1 MIISKEH
8 IFKISKNILPF
19 SDAGSTNFSLF
30 QLLRLSLFQISVG
43 MATVMLAGT
52 LNRVMIV
59 ELLVPASLVAIMIAI
74 PVLIAPLRTFY
85 GHKSDTYKS
94 FIGWKRIPYMWFGS
108 LFQFGGL
115 AIMPFAI
122 IILSGDQTVGP
133 SWAGEVLV
141 AIAFL
146 FTGIGMHITQTV
158 GLALAAD
165 RATKENRP
173 RVVAL
178 LYFMF
183 LFGMGI
189 SAVVIG
195 ILLADFSKLRLIQVV
210 QGSAVLTLILNLVA
224 VWRQEQIII
233 NQQKN
238 DKSEKFFLSW
248 KKFISDRKT
257 NSLIWVVFWG
267 TLAFS
272 MQDVLLEPYGGQI
285 LGLSVSETTNLTGVW
300 ALGALLGLALAANN
314 SKKTVSSVS
323 NAMTAL
329 LIGIVGFSA
338 IIFSSPMQFPFLYF
352 LGTLFIGFGTGLF
365 SVSLLIIAMAL
376 SSKTNL
382 GSGFILGSWGA
393 AQAIGAGLGIAVGGI
408 LRDLVN
414 KIALSGYLGS
424 TFENNSIGYI
434 FVYHL
439 EILFI
444 FITLIVLGMLSQ
456 EINKRKIKDHDQK
469 SFGFSIV
476 QLYNFL

>member
-74 PVLIAPLRTFY
+74 PILIAPLRTFY

-408 LRDLVN
+408 LRDVVN

-469 SFGFSIV
+469 SFGLTEIPS
-476 QLYNFL
+476 

>member
-338 IIFSSPMQFPFLYF
+338 IIFSSPMQFPFLYL

-408 LRDLVN
+408 LRDVVN

-469 SFGFSIV
+469 SFGLTEIPS
-476 QLYNFL
+476 

>member
-59 ELLVPASLVAIMIAI
+59 ELLVPASLVAVMIAI

-210 QGSAVLTLILNLVA
+210 QGSAVLTLFLNLVA

-233 NQQKN
+233 NNQKN

-408 LRDLVN
+408 LRDVVN

-456 EINKRKIKDHDQK
+456 EINKRKIKDHAQK
-469 SFGFSIV
+469 SFGLTEIPS
-476 QLYNFL
+476 

>member
-408 LRDLVN
+408 LRDVVN
-414 KIALSGYLGS
+414 KIALSGYLGL

-469 SFGFSIV
+469 SFGLTEIPS
-476 QLYNFL
+476 

>member
-233 NQQKN
+233 NNQKN

-408 LRDLVN
+408 LRDVVN

-469 SFGFSIV
+469 SFGLTEIPS
-476 QLYNFL
+476 

>member
-393 AQAIGAGLGIAVGGI
+393 AQAIGAGLGIALGGI
-408 LRDLVN
+408 LRDVVN

-469 SFGFSIV
+469 SFGLTEIPS
-476 QLYNFL
+476 

>member
-233 NQQKN
+233 NNQKN

-393 AQAIGAGLGIAVGGI
+393 AQALGAGLGIAVGGI
-408 LRDLVN
+408 LRDVVN

-469 SFGFSIV
+469 SFGLTEIPS
-476 QLYNFL
+476 

>member
-408 LRDLVN
+408 LRDVVN
-414 KIALSGYLGS
+414 KIALSGYFGS

-469 SFGFSIV
+469 SFGLTEIPS
-476 QLYNFL
+476 

>member
-19 SDAGSTNFSLF
+19 SDAGSANFSLF

-165 RATKENRP
+165 KATKENRP

-210 QGSAVLTLILNLVA
+210 QGSAVLTLFLNLVA

-233 NQQKN
+233 NNQKN

-408 LRDLVN
+408 LRDVVN

-469 SFGFSIV
+469 SFGLTEIPS
-476 QLYNFL
+476 

>member
-1 MIISKEH
+1 MIVSKEH

-59 ELLVPASLVAIMIAI
+59 ELLVPASLVAVMIAI

-85 GHKSDTYKS
+85 GYKSDTYKS

-183 LFGMGI
+183 LFGMGV

-195 ILLADFSKLRLIQVV
+195 LLLADFSKLRLIQVV

-224 VWRQEQIII
+224 VWRQEQVII
-233 NQQKN
+233 NNQKN

-408 LRDLVN
+408 LRDVVN
-414 KIALSGYLGS
+414 KLALSGYLGS

-444 FITLIVLGMLSQ
+444 FITLIALGMLSQ
-456 EINKRKIKDHDQK
+456 EINKRKIKDHAQK
-469 SFGFSIV
+469 SFGLTEIPS
-476 QLYNFL
+476 

>member
-1 MIISKEH
+1 MIVSKEH

-59 ELLVPASLVAIMIAI
+59 ELLVPASLVAVMIAI

-210 QGSAVLTLILNLVA
+210 QGSAVLTLFLNLVA

-233 NQQKN
+233 NNQKN

-285 LGLSVSETTNLTGVW
+285 LGLSVSETTNLTGLW

-408 LRDLVN
+408 LRDVVN
-414 KIALSGYLGS
+414 KLALSGYLGS

-439 EILFI
+439 EILLI
-444 FITLIVLGMLSQ
+444 FITLIALGMLSQ
-456 EINKRKIKDHDQK
+456 EINKRKIKDHAQK
-469 SFGFSIV
+469 SFGLTEIPS
-476 QLYNFL
+476 

>member
-1 MIISKEH
+1 MIVSKEH

-59 ELLVPASLVAIMIAI
+59 ELLVPASLVAVMIAI

-85 GHKSDTYKS
+85 GYKSDTYKS

-195 ILLADFSKLRLIQVV
+195 LLLADFSKLRLIQVV

-224 VWRQEQIII
+224 VWRQEQVII
-233 NQQKN
+233 NNHKN

-408 LRDLVN
+408 LRDVVN
-414 KIALSGYLGS
+414 KLALSGYLGS

-444 FITLIVLGMLSQ
+444 FITLIALGMLSQ
-456 EINKRKIKDHDQK
+456 EINKRKIKDNAQK
-469 SFGFSIV
+469 SFGLTEIPS
-476 QLYNFL
+476 

>member
-19 SDAGSTNFSLF
+19 SDAGSANFSLF

-165 RATKENRP
+165 KATKENRP

-233 NQQKN
+233 TNQKN

-408 LRDLVN
+408 LRDVVN

-456 EINKRKIKDHDQK
+456 EINKRKINDHAQK
-469 SFGFSIV
+469 SFGLTEIPS
-476 QLYNFL
+476 

>member
-1 MIISKEH
+1 MIVSKEH

-59 ELLVPASLVAIMIAI
+59 ELLVPASLVAVMIAI

-85 GHKSDTYKS
+85 GYKSDTYKS

-195 ILLADFSKLRLIQVV
+195 LLLADFSKLRLIQVV

-224 VWRQEQIII
+224 VWRQEQVII
-233 NQQKN
+233 NNQKN

-314 SKKTVSSVS
+314 SKKTISSVS

-408 LRDLVN
+408 LRDVVN
-414 KIALSGYLGS
+414 KLALSGYLGS

-444 FITLIVLGMLSQ
+444 FITLIALGMLSQ
-456 EINKRKIKDHDQK
+456 EINKRKIKDHAQK
-469 SFGFSIV
+469 SFGLTEIPS
-476 QLYNFL
+476 

>member
-8 IFKISKNILPF
+8 IFKMSKNILPF

-408 LRDLVN
+408 LRDVVN

-456 EINKRKIKDHDQK
+456 EINKRKIKDHAQK
-469 SFGFSIV
+469 SFGLTEIPS
-476 QLYNFL
+476 

>member
-59 ELLVPASLVAIMIAI
+59 ELLVPASLVAVMIAI

-85 GHKSDTYKS
+85 GHKSDNYKS

-189 SAVVIG
+189 SAVIIG

-210 QGSAVLTLILNLVA
+210 QGSAVLTLIFNLVA

-233 NQQKN
+233 NNQKN
-238 DKSEKFFLSW
+238 DKSEKFFLTW

-314 SKKTVSSVS
+314 SKKTVSSIS

-376 SSKTNL
+376 SSKTTL

-393 AQAIGAGLGIAVGGI
+393 AQAIGAGLGIALGGI
-408 LRDLVN
+408 LRDVVN

-444 FITLIVLGMLSQ
+444 FITLIALGMLSQ
-456 EINKRKIKDHDQK
+456 EINKRKIKDHAQK
-469 SFGFSIV
+469 SFGLTEIPS
-476 QLYNFL
+476 

>member
-19 SDAGSTNFSLF
+19 SDAGSTKFSLF

-59 ELLVPASLVAIMIAI
+59 ELFVPASLVAIMIAI
-74 PVLIAPLRTFY
+74 PILIAPLRTFY

-408 LRDLVN
+408 LRDVVN

-469 SFGFSIV
+469 SFGLTEMPS
-476 QLYNFL
+476 

>member
-85 GHKSDTYKS
+85 GHKSDNYKS

-233 NQQKN
+233 NNQKN

-408 LRDLVN
+408 LRDVVN

-444 FITLIVLGMLSQ
+444 FITLIALGILSQ
-456 EINKRKIKDHDQK
+456 EINKRKIKDHGQK
-469 SFGFSIV
+469 SFGLTEIPS
-476 QLYNFL
+476 

>member
-376 SSKTNL
+376 SAKTNL

-408 LRDLVN
+408 LRDVVN

-469 SFGFSIV
+469 SFGLTEIPS
-476 QLYNFL
+476 

>member
-19 SDAGSTNFSLF
+19 SDAGSANFSLF

-314 SKKTVSSVS
+314 SKKTVSSIS

-408 LRDLVN
+408 LRDVVN

-469 SFGFSIV
+469 SFGLTEIPS
-476 QLYNFL
+476 

>member
-59 ELLVPASLVAIMIAI
+59 ELLVPASLVAVMIAI

-85 GHKSDTYKS
+85 GHKSDNYKS

-408 LRDLVN
+408 LRDVVN

-444 FITLIVLGMLSQ
+444 FITLIALGMLSQ
-456 EINKRKIKDHDQK
+456 EINKRKIKDHGQK
-469 SFGFSIV
+469 SFGLTEIPS
-476 QLYNFL
+476 

>member
-74 PVLIAPLRTFY
+74 PVLIAPIRTFY

-233 NQQKN
+233 NNQKN

-408 LRDLVN
+408 LRDVVN

-469 SFGFSIV
+469 SFGLTEIPS
-476 QLYNFL
+476 

>member
-19 SDAGSTNFSLF
+19 SDAGSANFSLF

-59 ELLVPASLVAIMIAI
+59 ELLVPASLVAVMIAI

-233 NQQKN
+233 NNQKN

-408 LRDLVN
+408 LRDVVN

-444 FITLIVLGMLSQ
+444 FITLIALGMLSQ
-456 EINKRKIKDHDQK
+456 EINKRKIKDHAQK
-469 SFGFSIV
+469 SFGLTEIPS
-476 QLYNFL
+476 

>member
-1 MIISKEH
+1 MIISKDH
-8 IFKISKNILPF
+8 IFKISKKILPF
-19 SDAGSTNFSLF
+19 SDAASSKFSLL
-30 QLLRLSLFQISVG
+30 QLLRLSLFQVSVG

-59 ELLVPASLVAIMIAI
+59 ELLVPASLVAVMIAI
-74 PVLIAPLRTFY
+74 PVLIAPMRTFY

-115 AIMPFAI
+115 AVMPFAI

-133 SWAGEVLV
+133 DWAGEVLV

-146 FTGIGMHITQTV
+146 LTGIGMHITQTV

-165 RATKENRP
+165 KASKETRP

-183 LFGMGI
+183 LFGMGV
-189 SAVVIG
+189 SAIVIG
-195 ILLADFSKLRLIQVV
+195 ALLEDFSKLRLIQVV
-210 QGSAVLTLILNLVA
+210 QGSAVLTLILNLIA
-224 VWRQEQIII
+224 VWRQERIII
-233 NQQKN
+233 IKN
-238 DKSEKFFLSW
+238 AMNKSEDRFFISW
-248 KKFISDRKT
+248 KKFISDRKS

-285 LGLSVSETTNLTGVW
+285 LGLSVSDTTNLTGIW
-300 ALGALLGLALAANN
+300 AIGALLGLALAANN
-314 SKKTVSSVS
+314 SKKTISSVS

-329 LIGIVGFSA
+329 LLGIVGFSA
-338 IIFSSPMQFPFLYF
+338 IIFSSPMQFPILYY

-376 SSKTNL
+376 SSATKL
-382 GSGFILGSWGA
+382 GSGFVLGS
-393 AQAIGAGLGIAVGGI
+393 
-408 LRDLVN
+408 R
-414 KIALSGYLGS
+414 S
-424 TFENNSIGYI
+424 T
-434 FVYHL
+434 L
-439 EILFI
+439 
-444 FITLIVLGMLSQ
+444 
-456 EINKRKIKDHDQK
+456 
-469 SFGFSIV
+469 
-476 QLYNFL
+476 

>member
-19 SDAGSTNFSLF
+19 SDAGSANFSLF

-108 LFQFGGL
+108 LFEFGGL

-408 LRDLVN
+408 LRDVVN

-444 FITLIVLGMLSQ
+444 FITLIALGMLSQ
-456 EINKRKIKDHDQK
+456 EINKRKIKDHAQK
-469 SFGFSIV
+469 SFGLTEIPS
-476 QLYNFL
+476 

>member
-189 SAVVIG
+189 SALVIG

-314 SKKTVSSVS
+314 SKQTVSSVS

-408 LRDLVN
+408 LRDVVN

-469 SFGFSIV
+469 SFGLTEIPS
-476 QLYNFL
+476 

>member
-469 SFGFSIV
+469 SFGLTEIPS
-476 QLYNFL
+476 

>member
-1 MIISKEH
+1 MIISKEY

-19 SDAGSTNFSLF
+19 SDAGSSNFSLL
-30 QLLRLSLFQISVG
+30 QLLRLSLFQVSVG

-59 ELLVPASLVAIMIAI
+59 ELLVPASLVALMIAI

-85 GHKSDTYKS
+85 GYKSDNYKS

-115 AIMPFAI
+115 AVMPFAI

-133 SWAGEVLV
+133 SWAGEALV

-189 SAVVIG
+189 SALVIG
-195 ILLADFSKLRLIQVV
+195 ALLADFSKLRLIQVV
-210 QGSAVLTLILNLVA
+210 QGSAVLTLVLNLVA
-224 VWRQEQIII
+224 VWRQERLTKFIK
-233 NQQKN
+233 KN
-238 DKSEKFFLSW
+238 DPTIDKFFLSW

-285 LGLSVSETTNLTGVW
+285 LGLSVSETTNLTGIW

-314 SKKTVSSVS
+314 SKKTVSSIS

-338 IIFSSPMQFPFLYF
+338 IIFSSPMQLPFLYYF
-352 LGTLFIGFGTGLF
+352 GTLFIGFGIGLF

-376 SSKTNL
+376 SSRTNL
-382 GSGFILGSWGA
+382 GTGFILGSWGA
-393 AQAIGAGLGIAVGGI
+393 AQALGTGLGIAIGGI
-408 LRDLVN
+408 LRDIIN
-414 KIALSGYLGS
+414 KIAKSGYFGA
-424 TFENNSIGYI
+424 TFENEAIGYI

-439 EILFI
+439 EILLI
-444 FITLIVLGMLSQ
+444 FITLIALGVLSQ
-456 EINKRKIKDHDQK
+456 ELNKRKIKNNDQK
-469 SFGFSIV
+469 SFGLSEIPS
-476 QLYNFL
+476 

>member
-19 SDAGSTNFSLF
+19 SDAGSTNFSLI

-408 LRDLVN
+408 LRDVVN

-469 SFGFSIV
+469 SFGLTEIPS
-476 QLYNFL
+476 

>member
-19 SDAGSTNFSLF
+19 SDAGSTNFSLI

-224 VWRQEQIII
+224 VWRQEKIII

-408 LRDLVN
+408 LRDVVN

-469 SFGFSIV
+469 SFGLTEIPS
-476 QLYNFL
+476 

>member
-59 ELLVPASLVAIMIAI
+59 ELLVPASLVAVMIAI

-210 QGSAVLTLILNLVA
+210 QGSAVLTLFLNLVA

-233 NQQKN
+233 NNQKN

-408 LRDLVN
+408 LRDVVN

-444 FITLIVLGMLSQ
+444 FITLIALGMLSQ
-456 EINKRKIKDHDQK
+456 EINKRKIKDHAQK
-469 SFGFSIV
+469 SFGLSEIPS
-476 QLYNFL
+476 

>member
-19 SDAGSTNFSLF
+19 SDAGSANFSLF

-408 LRDLVN
+408 LRDVVN

-444 FITLIVLGMLSQ
+444 FITLIALGMLSQ
-456 EINKRKIKDHDQK
+456 EINKRKIKDHAQK
-469 SFGFSIV
+469 SFGLTEIPS
-476 QLYNFL
+476 

>member
-1 MIISKEH
+1 MIISKDH
-8 IFKISKNILPF
+8 IFKISKKILPF
-19 SDAGSTNFSLF
+19 SDAASSKFSLL
-30 QLLRLSLFQISVG
+30 QLLRLSLFQVSVG

-59 ELLVPASLVAIMIAI
+59 ELLVPASLVAVMIAI
-74 PVLIAPLRTFY
+74 PVLIAPMRTFY
-85 GHKSDTYKS
+85 GHKSYTYKS

-115 AIMPFAI
+115 AVMPFAI

-133 SWAGEVLV
+133 DWAGEVLV

-146 FTGIGMHITQTV
+146 LTGIGMHITQTV

-165 RATKENRP
+165 KATKETRP

-183 LFGMGI
+183 LFGMGV
-189 SAVVIG
+189 SAIVIG
-195 ILLADFSKLRLIQVV
+195 ALLEDFSKLRLIQVV
-210 QGSAVLTLILNLVA
+210 QGSAVLTLILNLIA
-224 VWRQEQIII
+224 VWRQERIII
-233 NQQKN
+233 IKN
-238 DKSEKFFLSW
+238 AMNKSEDRFFISW
-248 KKFISDRKT
+248 KKFISDRKS
-257 NSLIWVVFWG
+257 NRLIWGVFWG

-285 LGLSVSETTNLTGVW
+285 LGLSVSDTTNLTGIW
-300 ALGALLGLALAANN
+300 AIGALLGLALAANK
-314 SKKTVSSVS
+314 SKKTISSVS

-329 LIGIVGFSA
+329 LLGIVGFSA
-338 IIFSSPMQFPFLYF
+338 IIFSSPMQFPFLYY

-365 SVSLLIIAMAL
+365 SVSLLIIARAL
-376 SSKTNL
+376 SSATKL
-382 GSGFILGSWGA
+382 GRGSVLGSWGA
-393 AQAIGAGLGIAVGGI
+393 SQAIGAGVGIAIGGI
-408 LRDLVN
+408 IRDIVN
-414 KIALSGYLGS
+414 KMALNGYFGS

-444 FITLIVLGMLSQ
+444 FITLIALGMLSQ
-456 EINKRKIKDHDQK
+456 ELNKRKIKNNGQK
-469 SFGFSIV
+469 SFGLTEIPS
-476 QLYNFL
+476 

>member
-210 QGSAVLTLILNLVA
+210 QGSAVLTLFLNLVA

-233 NQQKN
+233 NNQKN

-408 LRDLVN
+408 LRDVVN

-469 SFGFSIV
+469 SFGLTEIPS
-476 QLYNFL
+476 

>member
-19 SDAGSTNFSLF
+19 SDAGSINFSLF

-408 LRDLVN
+408 LRDVVN

-469 SFGFSIV
+469 SFGLTEIPS
-476 QLYNFL
+476 

>member
-233 NQQKN
+233 TNQKN

-408 LRDLVN
+408 LRDVVN

-469 SFGFSIV
+469 SFGLTEMPS
-476 QLYNFL
+476 